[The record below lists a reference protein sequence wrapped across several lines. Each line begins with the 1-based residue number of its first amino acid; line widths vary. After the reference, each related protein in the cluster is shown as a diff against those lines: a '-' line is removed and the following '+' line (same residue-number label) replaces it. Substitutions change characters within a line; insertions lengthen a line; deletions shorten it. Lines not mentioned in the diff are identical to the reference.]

1 MLKHRG
7 VFKREKRKQET
18 TKYKYDRLVVLSEA
32 MSGKKIFVLDDGKEF
47 DTINKESEDSK
58 L

>member
-1 MLKHRG
+1 M
-7 VFKREKRKQET
+7 REKRKQET

-47 DTINKESEDSK
+47 DIINKEFDTINKESEDSK

>member
-1 MLKHRG
+1 M
-7 VFKREKRKQET
+7 REKRKQEA
-18 TKYKYDRLVVLSEA
+18 TKYKYDRLVLLSEV

-47 DTINKESEDSK
+47 DTINKEFDTINKESEDSK

>member
-1 MLKHRG
+1 MIM
-7 VFKREKRKQET
+7 REKRKQET
-18 TKYKYDRLVVLSEA
+18 TKYKYDRLIVLSEA